1 MGRHSLTLVPN
12 ISQIENQ
19 AEGKIQKAII
29 SWFTGIVM
37 AMELQRIV
45 ADFYSFQTDYCKACY
60 WECPLLFDDVSF
72 KFFKLGYL
80 RFKRWQKQN
89 KFFNLTA

>member
-37 AMELQRIV
+37 AMEL
-45 ADFYSFQTDYCKACY
+45 
-60 WECPLLFDDVSF
+60 
-72 KFFKLGYL
+72 
-80 RFKRWQKQN
+80 
-89 KFFNLTA
+89 

>member
-1 MGRHSLTLVPN
+1 MGRHSLNFAPKP
-12 ISQIENQ
+12 SQIEKQ

-37 AMELQRIV
+37 ATGTI
-45 ADFYSFQTDYCKACY
+45 ADCSRSLFFKTDYCKVCY
-60 WECPLLFDDVSF
+60 CECALLFDDVSF